1 MAMIVVEMHCTCG
14 ASERIVTSDFALTMR
29 YAQLRR
35 HHEAEDH
42 EVRFEEHDWQP
53 GEPY

>member
-1 MAMIVVEMHCTCG
+1 MPMVVIEMHCTCG
-14 ASERIVTSDFALTMR
+14 AYQRVVTSRFTMPMR

-35 HHEAEDH
+35 DH
-42 EVRFEEHDWQP
+42 EVRLEEHVWQP